1 MHCDKCNKKKSTV
14 IYHENLSGRARTLHL
29 CADCAREM
37 EQAGELEEMSAA
49 FAAFSSPMLGVMDR
63 PHRSFRTAIPPV
75 TDEHACSAC
84 GITAREI
91 ATSGRVGCA
100 TCYECLGDVWRD
112 AYGDKQDRGMYRGQ
126 VARLVRVREE
136 NARRMQLLRT
146 QLADAISGE
155 QYEQA
160 AILRDRIRELETGM
174 EATAPLDLNTRNVHN
189 VSITSK
195 EGN

>member
-1 MHCDKCNKKKSTV
+1 
-14 IYHENLSGRARTLHL
+14 
-29 CADCAREM
+29 
-37 EQAGELEEMSAA
+37 
-49 FAAFSSPMLGVMDR
+49 
-63 PHRSFRTAIPPV
+63 
-75 TDEHACSAC
+75 
-84 GITAREI
+84 
-91 ATSGRVGCA
+91 
-100 TCYECLGDVWRD
+100 
-112 AYGDKQDRGMYRGQ
+112 MYRGQ

-189 VSITSK
+189 ASITSK